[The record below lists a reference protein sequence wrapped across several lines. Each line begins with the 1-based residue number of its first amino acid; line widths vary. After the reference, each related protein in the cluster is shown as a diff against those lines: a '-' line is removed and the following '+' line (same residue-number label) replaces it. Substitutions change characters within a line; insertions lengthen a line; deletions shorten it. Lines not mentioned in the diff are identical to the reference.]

1 MFSSFY
7 WLSFFLFISSGLG
20 FLIFWGDAHLHS
32 ALSSTKSSALILP
45 SPPYCFFFRLMPA
58 ADRGEVWKGILS
70 LSSFTFS
77 LSLSFAASDLI
88 WLVHKSPQGL
98 SWVACGQPE
107 LKLRV
112 GLLPQFHWKCLW
124 MAAVLCAVFGVANL
138 EGSPHTLSKVKCYQ
152 ESKSKKHL
160 ASQQINGLVCH
171 VQWQFWKTT
180 QNPEELL
187 FSNFSQNKTYK
198 MAPRFSNNYLGWSL
212 STCAGKPLLL
222 KRPKCNRNADTS
234 VLIIS
239 MLLT

>member
-1 MFSSFY
+1 MP
-7 WLSFFLFISSGLG
+7 IC
-20 FLIFWGDAHLHS
+20 IQ
-32 ALSSTKSSALILP
+32 
-45 SPPYCFFFRLMPA
+45 PYLQ
-58 ADRGEVWKGILS
+58 LS
-70 LSSFTFS
+70 LQPWFSPLPHTVSSLDWCLLLTEGRFGKGFWVCRLLHS

-222 KRPKCNRNADTS
+222 KRPKCNRNADIS